1 MFSYFPY
8 LLFEEKHILSVIILF
23 KHQKFFRIS
32 LFLVHLFLQK
42 EIVFVKKLLSLFVVL
57 TFAFSSVTKVNAS
70 ELTLC
75 KESPAFA
82 KREKTSLKKLEN
94 RLAKY
99 EADSL
104 PSLALQKQIAKTKD
118 RFSRYGSG
126 NLMCGA
132 DGLPHLI
139 TDGEWSHAGEFVLP
153 GLGFLYITGWIGWAG
168 RSYLAVARKDSKA
181 TEKEII
187 IDVPLASKIMLSGF
201 TWPAQA
207 WSELVN
213 GELLAA
219 NTDITCS
226 PR

>member
-1 MFSYFPY
+1 M
-8 LLFEEKHILSVIILF
+8 
-23 KHQKFFRIS
+23 
-32 LFLVHLFLQK
+32 
-42 EIVFVKKLLSLFVVL
+42 KKLLSLLVVL
-57 TFAFSSVTKVNAS
+57 SFAFISTTKVDAS

-99 EADSL
+99 DAESL
-104 PSLALQKQIAKTKD
+104 PALALQKQISQTKD
-118 RFSRYGSG
+118 RFARYGEG
-126 NLMCGA
+126 NLLCGT

-139 TDGEWSHAGEFVLP
+139 TSGEWSHAGEFVLP
-153 GLGFLYITGWIGWAG
+153 GLMFLYITGWIGWSG
-168 RSYLAVARKDSKA
+168 RSYLSIVRNDSKA

-187 IDVPLASKIMLSGF
+187 IDVPLASKLMLSGF

-207 WSELVN
+207 WSQFAN

-219 NTDITCS
+219 NTDITSS

>member
-1 MFSYFPY
+1 
-8 LLFEEKHILSVIILF
+8 
-23 KHQKFFRIS
+23 
-32 LFLVHLFLQK
+32 
-42 EIVFVKKLLSLFVVL
+42 VKKLLSLLLVL
-57 TFAFSSVTKVNAS
+57 TLAFTSITKVDAA

-75 KESPAFA
+75 KDSPAFA
-82 KREKTSLKKLEN
+82 KREKTSLKKLQN
-94 RLAKY
+94 RLSKY

-104 PSLALQKQIAKTKD
+104 PALALEKQINQAKD
-118 RFSRYGSG
+118 RFSRYSAG
-126 NLMCGA
+126 NLMCGT

-153 GLGFLYITGWIGWAG
+153 GLGFLYITGWIGWSG
-168 RSYLAVARKDSKA
+168 RSYLSVVRKDPKS

-207 WSELVN
+207 WSELAD

>member
-1 MFSYFPY
+1 M
-8 LLFEEKHILSVIILF
+8 
-23 KHQKFFRIS
+23 
-32 LFLVHLFLQK
+32 
-42 EIVFVKKLLSLFVVL
+42 KKLLSLLLVL
-57 TFAFSSVTKVNAS
+57 TFAFTNTTKVDAS

-75 KESPAFA
+75 KDSPAFA
-82 KREKTSLKKLEN
+82 KRQKTSLKKLQN

-99 EADSL
+99 DADSL
-104 PSLALQKQIAKTKD
+104 PALALQKQISQTKD
-118 RFSRYGSG
+118 RFARYGAG
-126 NLMCGA
+126 NLMCGT

-153 GLGFLYITGWIGWAG
+153 GLGFLYITGWIGWVG
-168 RSYLAVARKDSKA
+168 RAYLGVVRKDAKA

-207 WSELVN
+207 WSELAD

>member
-1 MFSYFPY
+1 M
-8 LLFEEKHILSVIILF
+8 
-23 KHQKFFRIS
+23 
-32 LFLVHLFLQK
+32 
-42 EIVFVKKLLSLFVVL
+42 KKLLSLLLIL
-57 TFAFSSVTKVNAS
+57 TFAFIPSTKVDAS

-75 KESPAFA
+75 KDSPAFA
-82 KREKTSLKKLEN
+82 KREKTSLKKLGN

-99 EADSL
+99 EVDSL
-104 PSLALQKQIAKTKD
+104 PYLALQKQISQTKD
-118 RFSRYGSG
+118 RFTLYSSS
-126 NLMCGA
+126 NLMCGT

-139 TDGEWSHAGEFVLP
+139 TDGEWNHAGEFVLP

-168 RSYLAVARKDSKA
+168 RAYLGIVRKDSKS

-187 IDVPLASKIMLSGF
+187 IDVPLATKIMLSGF

-207 WSELVN
+207 WSELAN

>member
-1 MFSYFPY
+1 M
-8 LLFEEKHILSVIILF
+8 
-23 KHQKFFRIS
+23 
-32 LFLVHLFLQK
+32 
-42 EIVFVKKLLSLFVVL
+42 KKLLSLLVVL
-57 TFAFSSVTKVNAS
+57 TFAFTSITKVDAS

-75 KESPAFA
+75 KDSPAFA
-82 KREKTSLKKLEN
+82 KRQKTSLKKLGN
-94 RLAKY
+94 RLGKY

-104 PSLALQKQIAKTKD
+104 PALALQKQIDQTTT
-118 RFSRYGSG
+118 RFARYSEG
-126 NLMCGA
+126 NLMCGT

-168 RSYLAVARKDSKA
+168 RSYLGITRTDSKA

-187 IDVPLASKIMLSGF
+187 IDVPLATKIMLSGF

-207 WSELVN
+207 WSELAN

>member
-1 MFSYFPY
+1 M
-8 LLFEEKHILSVIILF
+8 
-23 KHQKFFRIS
+23 
-32 LFLVHLFLQK
+32 
-42 EIVFVKKLLSLFVVL
+42 KKLLSLLVVL
-57 TFAFSSVTKVNAS
+57 TFAFSSISKVDAS

-82 KREKTSLKKLEN
+82 KREKTSLKKLQN
-94 RLAKY
+94 RLNKY
-99 EADSL
+99 EQGSL
-104 PSLALQKQIAKTKD
+104 PALALEKQIEQTKT
-118 RFSRYGSG
+118 RFARYGAG
-126 NLMCGA
+126 NLMCGT

-139 TDGEWSHAGEFVLP
+139 TDGEWSHAGEFVAP
-153 GLGFLYITGWIGWAG
+153 GLVFLYITGWIGWAG
-168 RSYLAVARKDSKA
+168 RAYLGVVRNDAKPS
-181 TEKEII
+181 EKEII

-207 WSELVN
+207 WSEFVN

>member
-1 MFSYFPY
+1 MKK
-8 LLFEEKHILSVIILF
+8 L
-23 KHQKFFRIS
+23 IS
-32 LFLVHLFLQK
+32 LIL
-42 EIVFVKKLLSLFVVL
+42 VL
-57 TFAFSSVTKVNAS
+57 TLAFTSTTRVDAA
-70 ELTLC
+70 ELTPC

-104 PSLALQKQIAKTKD
+104 PALAIQKQIGQTKD
-118 RFSRYGSG
+118 RFARYSAG
-126 NLMCGA
+126 NLMCGT

-153 GLGFLYITGWIGWAG
+153 GLGFLYTTGWIGWSG
-168 RSYLAVARKDSKA
+168 RAYLSVVRKDPKS

-207 WSELVN
+207 WSELAD
-213 GELLAA
+213 GELLAS

>member
-1 MFSYFPY
+1 M
-8 LLFEEKHILSVIILF
+8 
-23 KHQKFFRIS
+23 
-32 LFLVHLFLQK
+32 
-42 EIVFVKKLLSLFVVL
+42 KKLLSLLLVL
-57 TFAFSSVTKVNAS
+57 TFAFTSLTKVDAS

-75 KESPAFA
+75 KDSPAFA
-82 KREKTSLKKLEN
+82 KREKTALKKLQN
-94 RLAKY
+94 RLGKY

-104 PSLALQKQIAKTKD
+104 PALALEKQIAKTED
-118 RFSRYGSG
+118 RFARYGAS
-126 NLMCGA
+126 NLMCGT

-168 RSYLAVARKDSKA
+168 RSYLGVVRKDAKA
-181 TEKEII
+181 TEKEIV

-207 WSELVN
+207 WSELAN
-213 GELLAA
+213 GELLVA

>member
-1 MFSYFPY
+1 M
-8 LLFEEKHILSVIILF
+8 
-23 KHQKFFRIS
+23 
-32 LFLVHLFLQK
+32 
-42 EIVFVKKLLSLFVVL
+42 KKLLSLLVVL
-57 TFAFSSVTKVNAS
+57 TFAFISITKVDAS

-75 KESPAFA
+75 KDSPAFA
-82 KREKTSLKKLEN
+82 KREKTSLKKLNN

-104 PSLALQKQIAKTKD
+104 PAAALKKQIAQTKD
-118 RFSRYGSG
+118 RFARYGAG
-126 NLMCGA
+126 NLMCGTE
-132 DGLPHLI
+132 GLPHLI

-153 GLGFLYITGWIGWAG
+153 GLGFLYTAGWIGWAG
-168 RSYLAVARKDSKA
+168 RSYIGVVRKDPKA

-207 WSELVN
+207 WSELAN

>member
-1 MFSYFPY
+1 
-8 LLFEEKHILSVIILF
+8 
-23 KHQKFFRIS
+23 
-32 LFLVHLFLQK
+32 
-42 EIVFVKKLLSLFVVL
+42 VKRLLSLLIVL
-57 TFAFSSVTKVNAS
+57 TFAFTSITKVDAS

-75 KESPAFA
+75 KDSPAFA
-82 KREKTSLKKLEN
+82 KRQKTSLKKLGN

-104 PSLALQKQIAKTKD
+104 PALALQKQIDQTKT
-118 RFSRYGSG
+118 RFDRYGAG
-126 NLMCGA
+126 NLMCGT

-168 RSYLAVARKDSKA
+168 RSYLGIVRKESKA

-187 IDVPLASKIMLSGF
+187 IDVPLATKIMLSGF
-201 TWPAQA
+201 TWPGQA
-207 WSELVN
+207 WSELSN

>member
-1 MFSYFPY
+1 MSFKI
-8 LLFEEKHILSVIILF
+8 LLKLTVS
-23 KHQKFFRIS
+23 
-32 LFLVHLFLQK
+32 VHLFLSK
-42 EIVFVKKLLSLFVVL
+42 ETVFVKKLLSLLVVL
-57 TFAFSSVTKVNAS
+57 TFAFTSITKVDAS

-75 KESPAFA
+75 KDSPAFA
-82 KREKTSLKKLEN
+82 KRQKTSLKKLDN

-104 PSLALQKQIAKTKD
+104 PALALQKQISQTKD
-118 RFSRYGSG
+118 RFARYGAG
-126 NLMCGA
+126 NLMCGT

-153 GLGFLYITGWIGWAG
+153 GLGFLYTAGWIGWAG
-168 RSYLAVARKDSKA
+168 RAYIGVVRKDSKA

-187 IDVPLASKIMLSGF
+187 IDVPLASKIMLSAF

-207 WSELVN
+207 WSELAN